1 MKKGSKGP
9 KFTVKKHKNGL
20 MLYDT
25 ITNKEYFPCAI
36 AGGFS
41 VGDIVGEQAMYM
53 RNGFMYKNKT
63 R

>member
-1 MKKGSKGP
+1 MEMKKGSKGP
-9 KFTVKKHKNGL
+9 KYVVKKYKNGL

-25 ITNKEYFPCAI
+25 ITNKKYFQCSNI
-36 AGGFS
+36 GFS

-53 RNGFMYKNKT
+53 SNGIMYRN